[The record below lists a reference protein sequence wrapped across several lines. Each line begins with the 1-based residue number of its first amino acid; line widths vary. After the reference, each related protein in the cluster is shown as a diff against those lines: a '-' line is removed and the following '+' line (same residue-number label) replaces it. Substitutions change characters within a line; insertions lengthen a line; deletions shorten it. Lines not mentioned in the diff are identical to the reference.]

1 MKSKNSKLMYV
12 SAAVLAAGAVA
23 GVNTQNAHAAEVQ
36 KQADKN
42 AAQKTIDQ
50 NQKDLTHI
58 RTNRKLSKQQKA
70 RSQSRQTMPHRLHSK
85 YLPKKHRKHRCLFP

>member
-1 MKSKNSKLMYV
+1 MKSKNNKLMYV

-50 NQKDLTHI
+50 NQKDLTQ
-58 RTNRKLSKQQKA
+58 TQDQLNKA
-70 RSQSRQTMPHRLHSK
+70 QAEHDDAV
-85 YLPKKHRKHRCLFP
+85 PKVPDAQANV

>member
-12 SAAVLAAGAVA
+12 SAAVA
-23 GVNTQNAHAAEVQ
+23 GVNTQKAHAVEVQ

-50 NQKDLTHI
+50 N
-58 RTNRKLSKQQKA
+58 
-70 RSQSRQTMPHRLHSK
+70 
-85 YLPKKHRKHRCLFP
+85 

>member
-23 GVNTQNAHAAEVQ
+23 SVNTQNAHAAEVQ

-42 AAQKTIDQ
+42 AAQNTI
-50 NQKDLTHI
+50 
-58 RTNRKLSKQQKA
+58 
-70 RSQSRQTMPHRLHSK
+70 RSEERRVGKECRSRWSPYH
-85 YLPKKHRKHRCLFP
+85 